1 MSYSLIP
8 TPINH
13 QVYLIFEISGKMPVN
28 VFLLEPQILE
38 TGVCPISTSVSL
50 NLITSLR
57 LENNSPAALST

>member
-13 QVYLIFEISGKMPVN
+13 QVYLIFEISGKMTVN

-38 TGVCPISTSVSL
+38 ARVCPISTYIFFKFNHFIKVA
-50 NLITSLR
+50 
-57 LENNSPAALST
+57 E